1 MNAALS
7 EKDIQTALINLSNWR
22 FEGNA
27 IHREYHF
34 SSFTEAMGFITEMA
48 FACERMNHH
57 PNLFNVYNQVQIHL
71 TTHDAGNKVTQKDLD
86 LAKAIETVALSR
98 IGKESPDAFE

>member
-1 MNAALS
+1 MQSLLSEEAINAALN
-7 EKDIQTALINLSNWR
+7 NLAGWSFDENS
-22 FEGNA
+22 

-48 FACERMNHH
+48 FACEKLNHH
-57 PNLFNVYNQVQIHL
+57 PNLSNVYNKVQIQL

-86 LAKAIETVALSR
+86 LAKAIERIALIR
-98 IGKESPDAFE
+98 LG

>member
-1 MNAALS
+1 MQSILNEDAIQAALI
-7 EKDIQTALINLSNWR
+7 DLPGWR

-27 IHREYHF
+27 IHREYNF

-57 PNLFNVYNQVQIHL
+57 PKLFNVYNKVQIHL
-71 TTHDAGNKVTQKDLD
+71 TTHDVGNKVTEKDLN
-86 LAKAIETVALSR
+86 LAKAIAPIALLR
-98 IGKESPDAFE
+98 LG